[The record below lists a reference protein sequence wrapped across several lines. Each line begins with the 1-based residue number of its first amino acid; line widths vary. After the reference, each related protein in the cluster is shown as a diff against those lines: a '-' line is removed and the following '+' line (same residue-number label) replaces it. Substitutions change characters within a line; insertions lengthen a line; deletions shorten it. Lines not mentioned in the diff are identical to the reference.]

1 MPATRAK
8 TESITESILFEQAM
22 VPDRE
27 NGILRGVK
35 ILGSKSK
42 NGRTYKESAMR
53 KAIGLYEG
61 AKVNFNHPIKPG
73 QSREYGERFGKVVNV
88 QFRDNGLYGD
98 LKFNPKHPLAEQ
110 FCWDAEHSPDSCGLS
125 HNVKARTTGK
135 HGSLVVEDISE
146 VTAVDVVAD
155 PGSTNGLFEHEEAGM
170 TLSEFLESYKGVS
183 VRGMS
188 LLEAFGQM
196 PNMPAA
202 PMQGV
207 APMAAGMEGP
217 QVNQQLKAALKAALN
232 ALMDDDSISLDEVLD
247 LIKEKAG
254 SAPLDPTEEPEMTD
268 DEKKAADDKQKKV
281 VEEAIQTA
289 LKPLTES
296 LASTTKELDARK
308 VLESKGATPNPQL
321 LGELLECADKPAM
334 EKLVEGWGPM
344 KLGKN
349 KPTIQRLNESKSV
362 GEYPKDNESFV
373 RALKR

>member
-1 MPATRAK
+1 MAATSAK

-27 NGILRGVK
+27 QGILRGVK

-42 NGRTYKESAMR
+42 NGRTYKESTMR
-53 KAIGLYEG
+53 NAIPLYEG
-61 AKVNFNHPIKPG
+61 AKVNFDHPEKATD
-73 QSREYGERFGKVVNV
+73 SRKYGDRFGKLQGVVYREG
-88 QFRDNGLYGD
+88 QGLYGD
-98 LKFNPKHPLAEQ
+98 LKFNPKHALAEQ

-125 HNVKARTTGK
+125 HNVVAKTSGKA
-135 HGSLVVEDISE
+135 GSLVVESIDK

-155 PGSTNGLFEHEEAGM
+155 PATTNSLREHEETTL
-170 TLSEFLESYKGVS
+170 TLSEVLESYKGVDARS
-183 VRGMS
+183 MT

-202 PMQGV
+202 PMHGV
-207 APMAAGMEGP
+207 APMAPGMEGP
-217 QVNQQLKAALKAALN
+217 QVNQQLKAALKGALN

-254 SAPLDPTEEPEMTD
+254 SAPLDPDKEPEMND
-268 DEKKAADDKQKKV
+268 DEKKAAADEQKKV
-281 VEEAIQTA
+281 VAEAIETA

-296 LASTTKELDARK
+296 LATTTKELDARK
-308 VLESKGATPNPQL
+308 VLESKGAPTNPQL
-321 LGELLECADKPAM
+321 LGELLECADKAAM

-344 KLGKN
+344 KLGKQ
-349 KPTIQRLNESKSV
+349 KPVIGRLTESV
-362 GEYPKDNESFV
+362 GEYPKDQSSFV